1 MPTFFKSFEKWPST
15 WPSRPL
21 SSHLTFIL
29 WPPHKLFDRFLLPFC
44 VGTVMTHEFRRPC
57 HGQESNRQTADGARA
72 FSLSKSRR
80 QFTYARVCSIGGYVL
95 SSANFCLRGCVN
107 PASLLSLPAI
117 VFRNLLEI
125 NFHFRVQGLTLKL
138 FGLRCGR
145 KKRTR
150 QICHVDKNYVSRNLR
165 NI

>member
-1 MPTFFKSFEKWPST
+1 
-15 WPSRPL
+15 
-21 SSHLTFIL
+21 
-29 WPPHKLFDRFLLPFC
+29 
-44 VGTVMTHEFRRPC
+44 MTHEFRRPC

-138 FGLRCGR
+138 LGCVADGKKNPTVLPCGQKLCVTQPEEHLIALLGIIR
-145 KKRTR
+145 G
-150 QICHVDKNYVSRNLR
+150 
-165 NI
+165 